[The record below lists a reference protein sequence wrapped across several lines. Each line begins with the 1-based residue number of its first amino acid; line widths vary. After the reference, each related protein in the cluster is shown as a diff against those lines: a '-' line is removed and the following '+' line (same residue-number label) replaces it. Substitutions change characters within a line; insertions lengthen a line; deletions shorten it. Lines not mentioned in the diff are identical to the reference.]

1 MAAGRYKISLL
12 VLKKYFTRSVRSL
25 VKYFSTLKEKFHTS
39 AWPGNIFYLQL
50 WLFIPKVLKNAPMN
64 IYPLRKCTWHAFV
77 IIGGWGWGRGGGGG
91 GVNSKWNNPDIFVYV
106 SLPHRCC
113 THTYNRIA
121 FTIKFTKVISKVGTI
136 ILSNVWLKYPPLSCA
151 DEHLTRGPFLS
162 INLK

>member
-1 MAAGRYKISLL
+1 MAAWRYKISLL
-12 VLKKYFTRSVRSL
+12 YLPR
-25 VKYFSTLKEKFHTS
+25 
-39 AWPGNIFYLQL
+39 PCNILYLQL

-64 IYPLRKCTWHAFV
+64 IYPLRKCTWHGVVPKNLQKFKFLNTPSENV
-77 IIGGWGWGRGGGGG
+77 IIGGWGWGRGGVG
-91 GVNSKWNNPDIFVYV
+91 GVNSKWTNPDVFVYV
-106 SLPHRCC
+106 SLPHSCC